1 MGKLEKLNIA
11 KKSNTQLLSQKLYQ
25 MSEELAFQG
34 SRIYEITRIK
44 KALNEEKKMLENKNK
59 IAISK
64 KFNILKS
71 LAKWINISS
80 QKKNKTI
87 KAYIDKEKCINKQK
101 QINYDSLNL
110 KQVENKLLDNLKEV

>member
-1 MGKLEKLNIA
+1 MGEKTMLEKQINVIFEDITKLQSAASIMNQQLNVANAKLEKLNIA

-44 KALNEEKKMLENKNK
+44 KALNEEKKILKNKNK

-64 KFNILKS
+64 KFNILV
-71 LAKWINISS
+71 
-80 QKKNKTI
+80 
-87 KAYIDKEKCINKQK
+87 YIYHYIQ
-101 QINYDSLNL
+101 
-110 KQVENKLLDNLKEV
+110 